1 MHGVCADVLNGKP
14 WPAPTKIDEEAE
26 AHCRVYTDYV
36 QNLAKDTGGKLFVEQ
51 WISAAKVD
59 EDVSG
64 TADAIVYDAK
74 NFKLY
79 VLDFKFGAGI
89 AVEAKGNKQM
99 RCYALASL
107 FTFSDFR
114 VDEIEM
120 VIVQPRAFHEAG
132 RSGLKRF
139 QRWTFWSSRASLN
152 GLRTRLAIQTRNL

>member
-1 MHGVCADVLNGKP
+1 MFPKVGQRGTREKGDGHARLSPSAMERWGTCAASVRLSEGIAGTTSPYAEEGTRMHGVCADVLNGKP

-36 QNLAKDTGGKLFVEQ
+36 QNLAKDTGGKRFVEQ

-74 NFKLY
+74 KFKLY

-89 AVEAKGNKQM
+89 A
-99 RCYALASL
+99 
-107 FTFSDFR
+107 
-114 VDEIEM
+114 
-120 VIVQPRAFHEAG
+120 
-132 RSGLKRF
+132 
-139 QRWTFWSSRASLN
+139 
-152 GLRTRLAIQTRNL
+152 